1 MNDDVRAVLSDI
13 IRTEGGEVTAQ
24 PQRLQALLTERCGSS
39 KLEIDLLVSAAE
51 DGVPDALSGSS
62 DGPPTEASERLARQ
76 LEASR
81 GIDYHQARWAVDSWA
96 MGLGIAGSSPTEV
109 AVPMPP
115 PAGSPVVPPPGEGS
129 SLLLPPAGPP
139 RPPPPPVANPPGHGA
154 PPPGPPSGP
163 TPDSKWLLIGGGV
176 VIGVIAIVVVL
187 VLALSGGKGNGK
199 PTATPTTVTPTTVTP
214 TTGPRSTTTPPTTL
228 TPTTQPTAPEAVL
241 ISRVPISYRAT
252 CKVLAEQDK
261 RDDFRNIPAI
271 TCDPNATVSVFFYQL
286 PNATVMNDEYH
297 SLVSAN
303 TLPDT
308 TCDPNRNA
316 NFRAASTYT
325 TGSTE
330 RGKALCY
337 VGTDNTARM
346 EWTDDALNTYG
357 SIAAN
362 DSPPNRQTIYQF
374 WVDNGALLR

>member
-1 MNDDVRAVLSDI
+1 MDDDVRAALSDI
-13 IRTEGGEVTAQ
+13 MRTAGAEVIAE
-24 PQRLQALLTERCGSS
+24 PQRLQALLAERCGSS
-39 KLEIDLLVSAAE
+39 ELEINLLVSAAE
-51 DGVPDALSGSS
+51 DGVPSALSGSS
-62 DGPPTEASERLARQ
+62 DGPPTEAAADRLARQ

-81 GIDYHQARWAVDSWA
+81 GIEYRRARWAVDSWA
-96 MGLGIAGSSPTEV
+96 MALGV
-109 AVPMPP
+109 AQ
-115 PAGSPVVPPPGEGS
+115 
-129 SLLLPPAGPP
+129 
-139 RPPPPPVANPPGHGA
+139 
-154 PPPGPPSGP
+154 PPSPPSRP
-163 TPDSKWLLIGGGV
+163 TSSSKWLLIAGGV
-176 VIGVIAIVVVL
+176 VIGVIALVVVL
-187 VLALSGGKGNGK
+187 VLALSGGKRNGK
-199 PTATPTTVTPTTVTP
+199 PTATPTTATP

-228 TPTTQPTAPEAVL
+228 TPTTQPPSPEAVL
-241 ISRVPISYRAT
+241 ISRVPASYRST
-252 CKVLAEQDK
+252 CQVLAEQDK
-261 RDDFRNIPAI
+261 RDDFRNVPAI
-271 TCDPNATVSVFFYQL
+271 TCDPNSTVSVFFYQL
-286 PNATVMNDEYH
+286 PDATVMNDEYH

-308 TCDPNRNA
+308 TCDPKRNA

-362 DSPPNRQTIYQF
+362 DSAPNRQTIYQF